1 MTDSTFTLS
10 MYLLALL
17 GELFSI
23 HTFVHTHTLSST
35 NYSASVTSFQVI
47 ALEYSVEMTYP
58 LPEGTSAGLLNLF
71 GLVSTHTHLTSNSDT
86 LSLSLSIQTISVIL
100 IAGVGKLH
108 DKKMYIGAWIIT
120 ALTIVGGFLVG
131 KLCFYSHTNTVA
143 FNNTFCIA
151 FHNKT
156 QPLMQSHCNHL

>member
-1 MTDSTFTLS
+1 MLWLLLLFWCSLFFCNFMTDSTFTLS

-86 LSLSLSIQTISVIL
+86 HSLSLSLSLYTDHICHSNSRSREATRQEDVHRSMDYNSSDYCWRL
-100 IAGVGKLH
+100 PS
-108 DKKMYIGAWIIT
+108 W
-120 ALTIVGGFLVG
+120 
-131 KLCFYSHTNTVA
+131 
-143 FNNTFCIA
+143 
-151 FHNKT
+151 
-156 QPLMQSHCNHL
+156 